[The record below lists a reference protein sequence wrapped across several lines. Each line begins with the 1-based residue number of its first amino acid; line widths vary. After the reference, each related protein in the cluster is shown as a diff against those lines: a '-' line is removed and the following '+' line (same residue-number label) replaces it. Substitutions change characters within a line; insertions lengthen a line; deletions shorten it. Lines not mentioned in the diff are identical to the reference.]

1 VKRLVI
7 GWLVVSACARVPSMT
22 ALEKRRAKAEAT
34 AAYDRKDYATCAK
47 DFHRIGDWYSTAC
60 CSALAGHRDEAF
72 GQLARAAEKG
82 EFGAEQPRGD
92 DDLTSLRDDPR
103 WPAVLKAFDVG
114 AAKVRA
120 NDNAELR
127 ALFDDDQG
135 DRKGPNL
142 DWAVVGPR
150 DEAREQRVNEILAAG
165 GAKTSADYFHA
176 AMVYQHGST
185 PAQAQRAHELA
196 LEAVAL
202 DSSNDTAK
210 WLAAASEDRRLMYEK
225 KPQKYGTQFTTSG
238 AGWVL
243 WEVDPTITDE
253 ERAQWNVPTL
263 AEAKEKA
270 VKLNQPQR

>member
-1 VKRLVI
+1 
-7 GWLVVSACARVPSMT
+7 
-22 ALEKRRAKAEAT
+22 
-34 AAYDRKDYATCAK
+34 
-47 DFHRIGDWYSTAC
+47 
-60 CSALAGHRDEAF
+60 
-72 GQLARAAEKG
+72 
-82 EFGAEQPRGD
+82 
-92 DDLTSLRDDPR
+92 
-103 WPAVLKAFDVG
+103 LKAFDVG